1 MGMSLSGGYHFLGL
15 PSDPLIHNSRL
26 PPAHVLRFF
35 LPVGAEREATAT
47 VTNPLLLG
55 NPTIEGSRRRMR
67 IFVGGDD
74 RNAGA
79 DVIPNEYF
87 EVVVESSLG
96 IAVSAGGFPTIVISE
111 NTAKW

>member
-1 MGMSLSGGYHFLGL
+1 
-15 PSDPLIHNSRL
+15 
-26 PPAHVLRFF
+26 
-35 LPVGAEREATAT
+35 
-47 VTNPLLLG
+47 
-55 NPTIEGSRRRMR
+55 MR